1 MPFSRYQLAMVKISS
16 SRWPANMLAKSRTAC
31 VKGRT
36 SRFEKNSMTMTSG
49 STGPSDL
56 S

>member
-1 MPFSRYQLAMVKISS
+1 MF
-16 SRWPANMLAKSRTAC
+16 AKSRTAW
-31 VKGRT
+31 VNGRT
-36 SRFEKNSMTMTSG
+36 SRFEKNSMSMTSG